1 MKCSHID
8 VNECEEGTSGCQQ
21 TCKNI
26 NGSYTCDCYPGYH
39 LKEEDR
45 HMCEGER

>member
-1 MKCSHID
+1 MQCSCVD

-21 TCKNI
+21 MCNNTI
-26 NGSYTCDCYPGYH
+26 GSYVCSCYPGYH

-45 HMCEGER
+45 HMCEGEQ